1 MTSNKEYIVVV
12 LNSDEVLEF
21 DGKCDLIDY
30 NNNELCMFK
39 HVISNDPYKDIL
51 LAAIP
56 YSNIRYIY
64 TKEVMEMDLIIK

>member
-1 MTSNKEYIVVV
+1 MKSNNKEYIAVV

-30 NNNELCMFK
+30 NNNNLCLFK
-39 HVISNDPYKDIL
+39 HVISTDPHEDML

-56 YSNIRYIY
+56 YSNIKYIC
-64 TKEVMEMDLIIK
+64 TKEVED